1 VNRSLKR
8 ISLAILVM
16 FLLLMINLNYLQG
29 FDTTSLS
36 KVTGN
41 TRTLAAENQ
50 FQRGDIVTSDG
61 VVIATSKKTGGSE
74 FPWQRVYPQGQVYAP
89 VTGFDSVTAESTT
102 ELENV
107 YNSLLSGQ
115 SSTLAFNN
123 IVDEITGKTRKGA
136 TVVTTINSKAQVAAY
151 DGLQSI
157 LRGTNRTGGVVAIDP
172 KTGAILAMASY
183 PSYDPNKLASHDSNV
198 VNSYDSQLLAQK
210 PSPLLNNAIQ
220 STYPPGSTFK
230 IVTSSAWF
238 TQSSANTPQ
247 SNVSSPTTL
256 TLPQTKHILHND
268 MGLACGN
275 GSGTTTLIEAFT
287 ESCDTTFANLGMQI
301 GTGALNTAAGGFGFN
316 DSNLTV
322 SGIPAAT
329 SQYIQA
335 VSQADT
341 AFTAIGQF
349 SDTVTPL
356 QEAML
361 SAAIGNNGTLMR
373 PYLVKNVIASDL
385 TTVQQTS
392 QSVLNTPVT
401 ASVANSVK
409 QMMIS
414 VVNSPTGTA
423 NGVAGIHSLP
433 GNVQVAAKTGTAE
446 TGANATDLNDA
457 VFTAFA
463 PADNP
468 SIAVGV
474 IVQGGGFGAAA
485 AAPIAVQV
493 IQAYLTSQGI
503 R

>member
-8 ISLAILVM
+8 ISLAMLVM

-74 FPWQRVYPQGQVYAP
+74 FPWQRVYPQGAVYAP
-89 VTGFDSVTAESTT
+89 ITGYDSVTAESTT
-102 ELENV
+102 ALENA

-115 SSTLAFNN
+115 SSSLAFNN
-123 IVDEITGKTRKGA
+123 IIDEVTGKTRKGA

-151 DGLQSI
+151 NGLKAI
-157 LRGTNRTGGVVAIDP
+157 LQGTNRIGAVVAMDP

-183 PSYDPNKLASHDSNV
+183 PSYDPNKLASHDPNV
-198 VNSYDSQLLAQK
+198 VNAYDRQLLAQN
-210 PSPLLNNAIQ
+210 PSPLLNNATQ
-220 STYPPGSTFK
+220 STFPPGSTFK

-238 TQSSANTPQ
+238 TQSAANTPQ

-256 TLPQTKHILHND
+256 TLPQTNHILHND
-268 MGLACGN
+268 QGQACGN

-287 ESCDTTFANLGMQI
+287 ESCDTTFAKLGMML
-301 GTGALNTAAGGFGFN
+301 GTGALNTTAGGFGFN
-316 DSNLTV
+316 NSSFKV
-322 SGIPAAT
+322 SGLPVA
-329 SQYIQA
+329 SSNYIQA
-335 VSQADT
+335 ASEADT
-341 AFTAIGQF
+341 AFTAIGQS

-361 SAAIGNNGTLMR
+361 SAAIGNNGQLMR
-373 PYLVKNVIASDL
+373 PYLVQKVTASDL
-385 TTVQQTS
+385 TTVQQAS

-433 GNVQVAAKTGTAE
+433 GNAQVAAKTGTAE
-446 TGANATDLNDA
+446 TGASTTSLNDA

-493 IQAYLTSQGI
+493 IQAYLSQGT

>member
-1 VNRSLKR
+1 
-8 ISLAILVM
+8 
-16 FLLLMINLNYLQG
+16 
-29 FDTTSLS
+29 
-36 KVTGN
+36 
-41 TRTLAAENQ
+41 
-50 FQRGDIVTSDG
+50 
-61 VVIATSKKTGGSE
+61 
-74 FPWQRVYPQGQVYAP
+74 
-89 VTGFDSVTAESTT
+89 
-102 ELENV
+102 
-107 YNSLLSGQ
+107 
-115 SSTLAFNN
+115 
-123 IVDEITGKTRKGA
+123 
-136 TVVTTINSKAQVAAY
+136 VTTINSKAQVAAY
-151 DGLQSI
+151 NGLKAI
-157 LRGTNRTGGVVAIDP
+157 LKGTNRIGGVVAIDP

-183 PSYDPNKLASHDSNV
+183 PSYDPNKLASHNSTE
-198 VNSYDSQLLAQK
+198 VNTYDQQTRAQN
-210 PSPLLNNAIQ
+210 PSPRLNNAIQ
-220 STYPPGSTFK
+220 STFPPGSTFK

-256 TLPQTKHILHND
+256 TLPQTNHILHND

-287 ESCDTTFANLGMQI
+287 ESCDTTFAKLGMMI
-301 GTGALNTAAGGFGFN
+301 GTGTLNTTAGGFGFN
-316 DSNLTV
+316 DQNLTV
-322 SGIPAAT
+322 SGLPVA
-329 SQYIQA
+329 SSNYIQA
-335 VSQADT
+335 ASEADT
-341 AFTAIGQF
+341 AFTAIGQS

-361 SAAIGNNGTLMR
+361 SAAIGNNGTLMK
-373 PYLVKNVIASDL
+373 PYLVKSVQASDL
-385 TTVQQTS
+385 TTVQQAS

-414 VVNSPTGTA
+414 VVQSSTGTA

-433 GNVQVAAKTGTAE
+433 GNAQVAAKTGTAE
-446 TGANATDLNDA
+446 TGATASNSLNDA

-493 IQAYLTSQGI
+493 IKAYLSQGT